1 MLKIH
6 VKVWKLQES
15 SPKLSIFQHDG
26 PFKFQLKK
34 PLENLEWNESSKRFC
49 QQKVYKKAAVLTL
62 FLEKFYGEDFCEEN
76 WMKIIPSFFP
86 VLGTLM

>member
-26 PFKFQLKK
+26 PNIRSDNPSPSQRAKCVLPRNLTAGFSENDGFQVRK
-34 PLENLEWNESSKRFC
+34 
-49 QQKVYKKAAVLTL
+49 
-62 FLEKFYGEDFCEEN
+62 
-76 WMKIIPSFFP
+76 PSFS
-86 VLGTLM
+86 T